1 MRRCAGSVFAVQVQ
15 LRKYVLDHADST
27 ASTRHE
33 VDCTDPKCIPGM
45 SCLADLDRELYTAVL
60 LYWESMICLRCATF
74 AAGKNIGCR
83 TT

>member
-45 SCLADLDRELYTAVL
+45 SCLADLDRELGIDHTDH
-60 LYWESMICLRCATF
+60 TD
-74 AAGKNIGCR
+74 R
-83 TT
+83 TDHLPDA